1 MRTSDT
7 DSRLDSRR
15 YHRRRGPTPTRW
27 FNFSNASSDP
37 RLISPFGSL
46 PNKIA
51 AGENVGFSRPLQ
63 QGFAPRGGG
72 PGTPTQGFIGQATP
86 TLANVIPSYTALG
99 GQLTAGAQ
107 GAYGAYQGQIDQF
120 LQQLPGFQQQ
130 AGAAT
135 AGGGEALDYARTAAK
150 EAFSPLEGRA
160 LFQESAQR
168 ALAAMRPGEAARG
181 ALQTGAAGAQENQA
195 ISDMAFQALQNEQ
208 ANRQQAIQ
216 GLGGAAGNLGQLV
229 GNQANIAG
237 LGPQAAGSLF
247 QAYPQLAQ
255 LLTQATGVPLEGAN
269 QALQFLTATQN
280 PAYSLLR
287 MVLPQVGQTSSSFG
301 FGFLK

>member
-1 MRTSDT
+1 V
-7 DSRLDSRR
+7 
-15 YHRRRGPTPTRW
+15 
-27 FNFSNASSDP
+27 N
-37 RLISPFGSL
+37 PFGKL
-46 PNKIA
+46 PFKLA

-72 PGTPTQGFIGQATP
+72 PGTPTQNFIGQATP

-99 GQLTAGAQ
+99 GQIAGGAQ

-120 LQQLPGFQQQ
+120 LSQLPGFQQQ

-160 LFQESAQR
+160 LFQEAANR
-168 ALAAMRPGEAARG
+168 TLAAMRPGEAARG

-195 ISDMAFQALQNEQ
+195 ISDLAFNALQQEN

-216 GLGGAAGNLGQLV
+216 GVSGAAGNLGQLV
-229 GNQANIAG
+229 GNQAQVAG
-237 LGPQAAGSLF
+237 LGPQAAGALF

-255 LLTQATGVPLEGAN
+255 MLTQATGLPLEGAN
-269 QALQFLTATQN
+269 QALQFLSATQN

-287 MVLPQVGQTSSSFG
+287 MVLPQVGQVSSSYG
-301 FGFLK
+301 YGILK

>member
-1 MRTSDT
+1 MTS
-7 DSRLDSRR
+7 SMDSRR
-15 YHRRRGPTPTRW
+15 YHRRRLPRLEWGV
-27 FNFSNASSDP
+27 NFSNASSNP
-37 RLISPFGSL
+37 ELLSPFGSL

-51 AGENVGFSRPLQ
+51 AGANVGFGRPLQ
-63 QGFAPRGGG
+63 QGFAPRQGGQALPG
-72 PGTPTQGFIGQATP
+72 PTSQFIGQATP
-86 TLANVIPSYTALG
+86 VLGNVIPAYSQLG
-99 GQLTAGAQ
+99 GQIAQGAQ
-107 GAYGAYQGQIDQF
+107 GAYSKYQGQIDQF
-120 LQQLPGFQQQ
+120 LQQLPGFQAT

-135 AGGGEALDYARTAAK
+135 AGGQQGLDYAGTAAK

-160 LFQESAQR
+160 LFQEASQR

-181 ALQTGAAGAQENQA
+181 AMQTGAAGAQEQGA
-195 ISDMAFQALQNEQ
+195 IQNLAYQALQNEQ
-208 ANRQQAIQ
+208 QNRQQAIQ
-216 GLGGAAGNLGQLV
+216 GLAGASQNLGQLT
-229 GNQANIAG
+229 GNQAQIAG

-255 LLTQATGVPLEGAN
+255 MLTQATGMPLEGAN
-269 QALQFLTATQN
+269 QALQFLSATQN

>member
-1 MRTSDT
+1 MRTS
-7 DSRLDSRR
+7 DSRR
-15 YHRRRGPTPTRW
+15 YHRRRGPTHARD

-46 PNKIA
+46 PNRIA
-51 AGENVGFSRPLQ
+51 AGANVGFGRPLQ
-63 QGFAPRGGG
+63 QGFAPRQGRNALPG
-72 PGTPTQGFIGQATP
+72 PTSQFIGQATP
-86 TLANVIPSYTALG
+86 VLGNVIPAYSQLG
-99 GQLTAGAQ
+99 GQISQGAQ

-135 AGGGEALDYARTAAK
+135 AGGAEGLDYARTAAR
-150 EAFSPLEGRA
+150 EAFSPLQGRA
-160 LFQESAQR
+160 LFQEASQR

-195 ISDMAFQALQNEQ
+195 ISDLAFNALQQEQ

-216 GLGGAAGNLGQLV
+216 GVSGAAGNLGQLV

-255 LLTQATGVPLEGAN
+255 MLTQATGMPLEGAN